1 MKRDAID
8 FHEVPEHQR
17 DMDARLHNW
26 ARAQR
31 SKAGQDC
38 APMFRQYRSSD
49 QWASAPA
56 SNPVD
61 QRDAAK
67 INKAW
72 QQLPANHRAS
82 LSWHYVKPGSPTRAC
97 RAIGCTMADLA
108 GFVIDARQMLIDSR
122 V

>member
-1 MKRDAID
+1 MREAVD
-8 FHEVPEHQR
+8 FHFVPDHQVKIHE
-17 DMDARLHNW
+17 RLQNW

-31 SKAGQDC
+31 NSTGSAT

-49 QWASAPA
+49 QWAQPSV
-56 SNPVD
+56 SMPVD

-72 QQLPANHRAS
+72 QMLPEKHRAATA
-82 LSWHYVKPGSPTRAC
+82 WHYVTPGSPAKAC
-97 RAIGCTMADLA
+97 KGIGCTMAELA
-108 GFVIDARQMLIDSR
+108 QFVVDARSMLINRR